1 MYLVGDIKTIKERGG
16 ERLENSKIDEK
27 SLYCR

>member
-1 MYLVGDIKTIKERGG
+1 MYLVGDIKTIKERFRGG

-27 SLYCR
+27 AL

>member
-27 SLYCR
+27 ALYCH